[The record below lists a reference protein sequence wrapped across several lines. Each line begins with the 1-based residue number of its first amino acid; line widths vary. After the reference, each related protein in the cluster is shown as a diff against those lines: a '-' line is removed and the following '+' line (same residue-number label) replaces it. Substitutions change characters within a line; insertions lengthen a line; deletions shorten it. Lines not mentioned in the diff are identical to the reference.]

1 MEKRVILLGATGYTG
16 RLVAASL
23 VDIGERPVL
32 AGRTAS
38 RLSSMADSLG
48 GLDTVVAD
56 VTRPE
61 SVREIVAEGDVLVST
76 VGPFTL
82 YGDVALDAALGAGA
96 HYLDST
102 GEPAFI
108 RKVFADAGPVAEDLG
123 ITVLTAFGI
132 DWVPGNVAGALA
144 ASKAGPAAKKLDIGY
159 LIRLPDPPPRSPEP
173 AGNKPAGAKPAGA
186 KKRGPVISTGTRASL
201 IAASAA
207 PQHARRGG
215 RLVLEPASRHVRSFT
230 LDGDVK
236 WGSSAGGSEPI
247 ALARQYPDLDEIGV
261 YLSWPGPVRVTQGFV
276 LGFSIGLGA
285 IGHFAPGRKAIEA
298 VVRAAAKKTG
308 GGPSPE
314 SRSRTGTQVLAVCRD
329 AAGNPICGVS
339 LEGEV
344 DGYTLSGRTLAWGA
358 ASLRAGKQL
367 ESGAI
372 GPVEAFGLD
381 SCVAALAA
389 AGLNATD
396 LPF

>member
-16 RLVAASL
+16 RLVADSL
-23 VDIGERPVL
+23 VEMGERPVL

-38 RLSSMADSLG
+38 RLSEMADSLG

-108 RKVFADAGPVAEDLG
+108 RKVFSEAGPVAEDLG
-123 ITVLTAFGI
+123 ITVLTAFGV

-144 ASKAGPAAKKLDIGY
+144 AAKAGPAGRKLDIAY
-159 LIRLPDPPPRSPEP
+159 LIRRQDPPAPPEL
-173 AGNKPAGAKPAGA
+173 AGAKQTGAQPTGA
-186 KKRGPVISTGTRASL
+186 KQRGPVISTGTRASI

-215 RLVLEPASRHVRSFT
+215 RLVLEPAARHVRSFEV
-230 LDGDVK
+230 DGDVK
-236 WGSSAGGSEPI
+236 GGSSAGGSEAL

-261 YLSWPGPVRVTQGFV
+261 YLSWPGPVRVIQAFV
-276 LGFSIGLGA
+276 LGLSVGLGA
-285 IGHFAPGRKAIEA
+285 LGHFAPGKRAIEG
-298 VVRAAAKKTG
+298 VVRGAAKKTG

-329 AAGNPICGVS
+329 AGGRPISAVK

-367 ESGAI
+367 AAGAI
-372 GPVEAFGLD
+372 GPVDAFGIEE
-381 SCVAALAA
+381 CVSALAA
-389 AGLNATD
+389 AG
-396 LPF
+396 